1 MDRMTGSAHQSGSSL
16 PWRQQWVLPGGLDCL
31 GLALGEFRMLEVPFS
46 YSGSYWEFKVSIRGD
61 RFCGYRSLYAGDT
74 HPRSTATHQMQYSR
88 WAVQAVTMTCRLQGR
103 YAGVRD
109 SCRLGIRPSVDQVQS
124 SPDQRGKRE
133 NKQRDASCASET
145 YPSHSSCPLFHFR
158 IRHSSRFLKFLYI
171 PLSIRCFNNNQLPI
185 P

>member
-1 MDRMTGSAHQSGSSL
+1 MLGVPLTYSALIGNLNIYYPRRSFIYGYLSL
-16 PWRQQWVLPGGLDCL
+16 CMRTI
-31 GLALGEFRMLEVPFS
+31 
-46 YSGSYWEFKVSIRGD
+46 Y
-61 RFCGYRSLYAGDT
+61 
-74 HPRSTATHQMQYSR
+74 PRSAATHRIQYSR
-88 WAVQAVTMTCRLQGR
+88 WALQAENMTCRLQGR